1 MSNLESLEVAGVPVV
16 LRPPADPSSPA
27 PLIILWHGFG
37 IPNSEE
43 MLAEVLPLE
52 TVPAWKAY
60 LGLPLF
66 GKRLPAGGIEEVL
79 RRQIDDYVLQLLLSA
94 IEPAMR
100 ELPNVVQELQAK
112 LNIPQRSEIGLF
124 GFSAGGMGALLTL
137 LESPLPIK
145 AAVLSGVTKDLTSA
159 VETYERAMKQSYP
172 ILKEQFPWIEENQ
185 IPYQWSEA
193 SVAARHRLDFV
204 ARASEIV
211 QRNPAPAILFVHG
224 VQDDVYPL
232 SEVEKL
238 YTALLPRYD
247 AANQLERL
255 SLRSFKHLGHQL
267 DLEVAH
273 SSPNIQKDLTELG
286 QVIVTWFDQ
295 HLVKA

>member
-1 MSNLESLEVAGVPVV
+1 
-16 LRPPADPSSPA
+16 
-27 PLIILWHGFG
+27 
-37 IPNSEE
+37 
-43 MLAEVLPLE
+43 
-52 TVPAWKAY
+52 
-60 LGLPLF
+60 
-66 GKRLPAGGIEEVL
+66 
-79 RRQIDDYVLQLLLSA
+79 
-94 IEPAMR
+94 
-100 ELPNVVQELQAK
+100 
-112 LNIPQRSEIGLF
+112 LF

-145 AAVLSGVTKDLTSA
+145 VAVLSGVTKDLTSA
-159 VETYERAMKQSYP
+159 VETYERAMKQYYP

-238 YTALLPRYD
+238 YTALVSQYK

-255 SLRSFKHLGHQL
+255 SLHSFKHLGHQL
-267 DLEVAH
+267 DLEAAR
-273 SSPNIQKDLTELG
+273 SSPDVQKDLTELG
-286 QVIVTWFDQ
+286 QVIATWFSQ